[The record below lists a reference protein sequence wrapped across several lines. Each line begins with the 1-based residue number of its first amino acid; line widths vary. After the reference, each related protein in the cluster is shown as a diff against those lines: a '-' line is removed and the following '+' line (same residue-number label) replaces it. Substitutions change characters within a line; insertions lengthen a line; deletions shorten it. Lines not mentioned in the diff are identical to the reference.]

1 MHPHI
6 VAGILERSQN
16 TSLPAELTRAAL
28 GSAQLLRELTRQ
40 SIEALNDHGAR
51 SPHRPT
57 GAELRDVAAAH
68 RRIAPAPAADLDA
81 LADALERA
89 ADWLDTHPYGQD
101 TGRPGH
107 GILAAVEHHTPD
119 LRLRYDVL
127 TVITQHLP
135 EPGMTITA
143 WEREAEPGRVLAAA
157 MLRSLAARRVAPRYP
172 RPPVEPA
179 PYAPEPLDPFD
190 PFSEPAAYTVH
201 PAPDHTLIT
210 DRRARVRAYQEAA
223 AGTTHPRLAQIYQ
236 DHADRLRAR

>member
-6 VAGILERSQN
+6 VAGILERSRN
-16 TSLPAELTRAAL
+16 TSLVAELALAAC
-28 GSAQLLRELTRQ
+28 GSVQLLRELTRQ
-40 SIEALNDHGAR
+40 SVEALNDHGAR

-57 GAELRDVAAAH
+57 AAELRDVAAAH
-68 RRIAPAPAADLDA
+68 RRIAPAPAADPDA

-89 ADWLDTHPYGQD
+89 ADRLDTHPYGPD

-107 GILAAVEHHTPD
+107 GILAAVEYHTPD

-135 EPGMTITA
+135 EAGMTITA

-179 PYAPEPLDPFD
+179 PGAPEPLDPF
-190 PFSEPAAYTVH
+190 SEAEAYTVH
-201 PAPDHTLIT
+201 PAPDHALIT
-210 DRRARVRAYQEAA
+210 DRRARLRAYQEAA
-223 AGTTHPRLAQIYQ
+223 AGTTHPHLARIYQ
-236 DHADRLRAR
+236 DHADWLRAR

>member
-6 VAGILERSQN
+6 VAGILERSRN
-16 TSLPAELTRAAL
+16 TSLSAELTLAAH

-40 SIEALNDHGAR
+40 SVEALNDHGAR
-51 SPHRPT
+51 SPYRPT
-57 GAELRDVAAAH
+57 GAELRAAAAAH
-68 RRIAPAPAADLDA
+68 RRIAPAPTADLDA
-81 LADALERA
+81 LADALELA
-89 ADWLDTHPYGQD
+89 ADRLDTHPYGPD

-119 LRLRYDVL
+119 LRLRYDAL

-143 WEREAEPGRVLAAA
+143 WEREADPGRVLAAA

-179 PYAPEPLDPFD
+179 PDAPEPLDPF
-190 PFSEPAAYTVH
+190 SEAETEACTVH

-223 AGTTHPRLAQIYQ
+223 AGTTHPHLARIYQ